1 MIINSILEQYLL
13 DEIKVN
19 NKYHSYDITIQKSL
33 KEILNIFIEV
43 FNFFSEN
50 DKEYHYYF
58 RIIDNTIE
66 ITKTSRRN
74 IFIFEIIIYC
84 DELKNIICPDV
95 NDIYSFKILFNKP
108 NTFINFISILSNR
121 YRNRNL
127 LDIIN
132 LDIIDLKTQDLSYN
146 EFEITLQ
153 TLKMSI
159 YFDKIIIRPHEYFL
173 DYNIFE
179 LDYSECVLSNNFNE
193 LYNYNIIK
201 YYQNKFK
208 SILLTSKEHIITFF
222 DNNDKLHEKIITCF
236 WIVKNGIKY
245 YSLLDK
251 NIEYYID
258 IGKTIFEFVSQKI
271 NIILKQFKIICIL
284 NTLNDFLKIKEIRK
298 SFDPELLFNIYKYLE
313 IKNIDD
319 YLYKDYIQRYIK
331 SSNCLYLSKF
341 SLKVI
346 IKMINKK
353 CENKTLYNIF
363 GNDLIVSIID
373 SFL

>member
-1 MIINSILEQYLL
+1 
-13 DEIKVN
+13 
-19 NKYHSYDITIQKSL
+19 
-33 KEILNIFIEV
+33 
-43 FNFFSEN
+43 
-50 DKEYHYYF
+50 
-58 RIIDNTIE
+58 
-66 ITKTSRRN
+66 
-74 IFIFEIIIYC
+74 
-84 DELKNIICPDV
+84 
-95 NDIYSFKILFNKP
+95 
-108 NTFINFISILSNR
+108 
-121 YRNRNL
+121 
-127 LDIIN
+127 
-132 LDIIDLKTQDLSYN
+132 
-146 EFEITLQ
+146 
-153 TLKMSI
+153 MSI